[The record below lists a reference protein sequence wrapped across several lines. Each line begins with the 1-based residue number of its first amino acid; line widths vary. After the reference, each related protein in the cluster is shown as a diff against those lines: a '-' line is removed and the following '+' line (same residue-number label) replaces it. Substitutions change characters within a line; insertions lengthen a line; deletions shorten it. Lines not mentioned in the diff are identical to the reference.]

1 MSQLRQRLQA
11 AHLTPYFQAFWG
23 LGDGHLCGWVWY
35 LSISRFTCQLLAN
48 SPSQKAEVM
57 LRQLSGFLLAQ
68 INTQCVSGMERSKCG
83 WRTKSMWVWWR
94 QRTKGHQYAGAVLCG
109 VSEDFVCLFQQEKV
123 LQRLLGL
130 HSCLLSDWTQDLVCG
145 LHHLLGWSQG
155 LNKNEKESS
164 ILCVVRNSYNKETLI
179 WNWN

>member
-94 QRTKGHQYAGAVLCG
+94 QRTKGHNM
-109 VSEDFVCLFQQEKV
+109 
-123 LQRLLGL
+123 
-130 HSCLLSDWTQDLVCG
+130 
-145 LHHLLGWSQG
+145 QG
-155 LNKNEKESS
+155 LYCVESRKTSCACFSREKFSRGSWGFIPVYYLTEPR
-164 ILCVVRNSYNKETLI
+164 ILCVDCTIFWAGVRGWIKMKKKVQSFV
-179 WNWN
+179 W